1 MSCSQLQTLLTLL
14 SVMAIY
20 CHTGDRMFVNYR
32 EDIIKKFTYLYLQ
45 SDVFTNIDDYMI
57 FYFDLYSHCDATFRI
72 LLRGRTATIFK
83 AAADFS

>member
-1 MSCSQLQTLLTLL
+1 
-14 SVMAIY
+14 
-20 CHTGDRMFVNYR
+20 MFVNYR

-57 FYFDLYSHCDATFRI
+57 FYFDLYSHCDATFCI